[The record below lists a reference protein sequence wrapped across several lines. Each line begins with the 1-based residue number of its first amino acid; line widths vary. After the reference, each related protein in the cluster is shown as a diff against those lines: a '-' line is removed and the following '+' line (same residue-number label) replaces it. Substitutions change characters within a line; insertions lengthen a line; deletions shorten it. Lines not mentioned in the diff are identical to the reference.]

1 MAGIKKIMQR
11 DGALTSLW
19 QYKIPGYVSRKF
31 TFTNEVFDV
40 LIVGGGITGISTA
53 LQLQKAGKKC
63 ILAEAH
69 TIGFG
74 TSGGTTA
81 HLNTFMDNSYA
92 QIEKDFGED
101 NAHLL
106 AAASREALELVKSNV
121 KEYNIDC
128 EYTEQP
134 GYLYSQDKKQ
144 TKELDEIYDAS
155 QKAGCEIRYED
166 KIPVPVDFIKAV
178 VYEGQ
183 AQFHPAKYFYSL
195 AKAFENAGGVLLQDC
210 RITGVHEKSD
220 HLEAE
225 SFLGKIQARNLIYA
239 THIPPGV
246 NLLHFR
252 CAPYRSYAIAAT
264 LKDNKY
270 PNGLAYDMYDPYH
283 YYRTQEVNGQKY
295 LVAGGEDHKTAH
307 VENTEECF
315 RRLEAYLRKYFNIEE
330 VSFKWSSQ
338 FFEPTDGLSYIGHLP
353 GTPDNVFVAT
363 GFGGNGMTYSHVTAL
378 LLTDLITKGKSRYE
392 KLFDPNRIKPVAG
405 FESFVKESA
414 DVVAKFIGD
423 RINKVKIKELSEL
436 APGEA
441 KVVKYEGE
449 SLALYKDERGKVHAV
464 NPSCTHVNC
473 IVGWNSAE
481 QTWDCPCHG
490 SRFSMDGE
498 VLTAPARK
506 DLEKIDLGKLD
517 N

>member
-1 MAGIKKIMQR
+1 MQR

-19 QYKIPGYVSRKF
+19 QHKIPGYISKNG
-31 TFTNEVFDV
+31 TFTDEIFDV
-40 LIVGGGITGISTA
+40 LIVGGGITGITTA
-53 LQLQKAGKKC
+53 QQLQKAGKKC

-101 NAHLL
+101 NAQLVQ
-106 AAASREALELVKSNV
+106 AAAREALDLVKRNIS
-121 KEYNIDC
+121 EYNIDC
-128 EYTEQP
+128 DYSEQE
-134 GYLYSQDKKQ
+134 GYLFSRDEKQ
-144 TKELDEIYDAS
+144 TQELDDIYEAS
-155 QKAGCEIRYED
+155 KKAGCEVRFED
-166 KIPVPVDFIKAV
+166 KIPVPIDFIKTV
-178 VYEGQ
+178 VYERQ
-183 AQFHPAKYFYSL
+183 AQFHPAKYFYAL
-195 AKAFENAGGVLLQDC
+195 AKAFEDAGGVLVQNC
-210 RITGVHEKSD
+210 RITGVHEKDD
-220 HLEAE
+220 HLAVKSSE
-225 SFLGKIQARNLIYA
+225 GKIYARQLIYA

-252 CAPYRSYAIAAT
+252 CAPYRSYVLAVK
-264 LKDNKY
+264 LKGGY
-270 PNGLAYDMYDPYH
+270 PAGLAYDMYDPYH

-307 VENTEECF
+307 QQNTEECF
-315 RRLEAYLRKYFNIEE
+315 RRLEAYLRKYFDIEE

-338 FFEPTDGLSYIGHLP
+338 FFAPADGLPYIGHLP
-353 GTPDNVFVAT
+353 HNPENVFVAT

-378 LLTDLITKGKSRYE
+378 VLTDMIVKGESRYQ
-392 KLFDPNRIKPVAG
+392 KLFDPNRIKPMAG
-405 FESFVKESA
+405 FESFIKESA

-423 RINKVKIKELSEL
+423 RINKIKIKELSEI

-441 KVVKYEGE
+441 KVVKYEGD
-449 SLALYKDERGKVHAV
+449 SIALYKDEKGGLHAV
-464 NPSCTHVNC
+464 NPACTHVNC

-490 SRFSMDGE
+490 SRFSIDGE

-506 DLEKIDLGKLD
+506 DLEKINLEKLVK
-517 N
+517 